1 MGRFLNRNYSGYL
14 VPTSADIPK
23 LDVVFV
29 GDFDGEASPIGVF
42 REIERCRLL
51 LKIPS
56 RH

>member
-29 GDFDGEASPIGVF
+29 GDFDVEASPIGVF
-42 REIERCRLL
+42 REIERCHLL